1 MDPQERRQQILERS
15 GEIFA
20 TKGIPAATV
29 REIAEACGVYSGT
42 LYHYFPSKD
51 AIVAEI
57 IRVYVDELHER
68 CSEVVARNLPPIE
81 RLEALVQVA
90 IDAAEHHPHA
100 TAIWQIETGYMRTV
114 MDEASLAEKGDFAA
128 VLWLQCITEARDAG
142 ILRSDVDPAT
152 FYQLM
157 RDAVWMTNRWFTAT
171 PNRSNSDF
179 AREITS
185 IFIDGLRVR

>member
-1 MDPQERRQQILERS
+1 MDPQERRRQILERS

-20 TKGIPAATV
+20 AKGIPSTTV

-51 AIVAEI
+51 AIVTEI
-57 IRVYVDELHER
+57 IRVYVAELHER
-68 CSEVVARNLPPIE
+68 CSEVVDRRLPPIE
-81 RLEALVQVA
+81 RLEALVLVA
-90 IDAAEHHPHA
+90 IDTAEHHPHA
-100 TAIWQIETGYMRTV
+100 TAIWQVETDYMRTI
-114 MDEASLAEKGDFAA
+114 MDQASLAEKGDFAA
-128 VLWLQCITEARDAG
+128 ALWLQCITEARDTG
-142 ILRSDVDPAT
+142 QLRADVDPAT

-171 PNRSNSDF
+171 PSKTNTDF

-185 IFIDGLRVR
+185 IFVDGLRLR